1 MTQELAATKKQI
13 AFQTSK
19 KALFSKNQWKA
30 ETRTKIQ
37 LGGLII
43 KSGIARKFAITI
55 GSDLQL
61 DPIEQEKATV
71 LLGALIEMN
80 QNFPSHSSKK
90 EEWAILG
97 RSAFVDHFLRKKGV
111 WEIRASNWQM
121 IKKPYH
127 QRKLQNSIF

>member
-1 MTQELAATKKQI
+1 MTQELAATKTQL

-19 KALFSKNQWKA
+19 KVSFSKNQRKA

-37 LGGLII
+37 LGGLLI
-43 KSGIARKFAITI
+43 KSGISSKFAIHV

-61 DPIEQEKATV
+61 DPAQQEKATL

-80 QNFPSHSSKK
+80 QNLPPHPSKK

-97 RSAFVDHFLRKKGV
+97 RGAFVDHFLTAKSKG
-111 WEIRASNWQM
+111 
-121 IKKPYH
+121 
-127 QRKLQNSIF
+127 

>member
-1 MTQELAATKKQI
+1 MTQELAATKTQL

-19 KALFSKNQWKA
+19 KALFSKNQRKA

-37 LGGLII
+37 LGGLLI
-43 KSGIARKFAITI
+43 KSGVANKFQIHM

-61 DPIEQEKATV
+61 DPDEQEKATL

-80 QNFPSHSSKK
+80 QNLPPYLSRK

-97 RSAFVDHFLRKKGV
+97 RAAFVDHFLTAKG
-111 WEIRASNWQM
+111 
-121 IKKPYH
+121 KG
-127 QRKLQNSIF
+127 

>member
-1 MTQELAATKKQI
+1 MTQELAATKTQL

-19 KALFSKNQWKA
+19 KAFFSKNQRKA

-37 LGGLII
+37 LGGLLI
-43 KSGIARKFAITI
+43 KSGIASKFAIHI

-61 DPIEQEKATV
+61 DRIEQEKATI

-80 QNFPSHSSKK
+80 QNLPPHPSKK

-97 RSAFVDHFLRKKGV
+97 RSAFVDHFLMAKRRG
-111 WEIRASNWQM
+111 
-121 IKKPYH
+121 
-127 QRKLQNSIF
+127 